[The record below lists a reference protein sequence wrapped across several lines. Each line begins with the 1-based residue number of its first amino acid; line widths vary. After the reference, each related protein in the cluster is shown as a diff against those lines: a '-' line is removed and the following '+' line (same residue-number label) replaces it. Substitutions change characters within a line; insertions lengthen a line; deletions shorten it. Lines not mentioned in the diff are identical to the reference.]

1 MKKSTAIILILI
13 VIGGGA
19 AFLVTSV
26 YMGGGFFNTGGRYD
40 DSQLNDLGVIY
51 TSQSDINAFNMGFST
66 TADCPWGFAED
77 GVDYFFNN
85 GSEVIATAPGIVTA
99 IQLLNFSA
107 PNEYHVMVDI
117 EFNQSI
123 TLGYGIEM
131 WTADPAQQTR
141 QVSLLSVHVGD
152 WVAKGT
158 PIGSFLAFNS
168 SAHLHFYVWYTFLNG
183 TMHSV
188 QSICPEPFYGAA
200 DLAEMLALVH
210 TYHPDWNLC
219 YC

>member
-1 MKKSTAIILILI
+1 MRKTTAFFLILI
-13 VIGGGA
+13 IAGGTVMTLAGYMYI
-19 AFLVTSV
+19 TSI
-26 YMGGGFFNTGGRYD
+26 FNNGGRYD
-40 DSQLNDLGVIY
+40 DSQLNDMGVLF
-51 TSQSDINAFNMGFST
+51 TNQSEINAYNMGFST

-77 GVDYFFNN
+77 GIDFFFNN
-85 GSEVIATAPGIVTA
+85 GSEVIAAAPGLVTA

-158 PIGSFLAFNS
+158 PIGSILAFNS
-168 SAHLHFYVWYTFLNG
+168 SAHLHFYVWQNG
-183 TMHSV
+183 DNSV
-188 QSICPEPFYGAA
+188 CPQPFYGAA
-200 DLAEMLALVH
+200 DLAQMLTLVH